1 MSVSLAHEFAPK
13 VRVNTLSAGPFL
25 TEIAKS
31 WSEEQL
37 ENVPNAMGRAGQP
50 DEVVTSALFFASPH
64 SSFVTGALLRCD
76 GGDLGRQP
84 INGTAEA
91 PQWRTYRAKVTAAK
105 AGAVDRE
112 ADSNLRVRKSACRER
127 FVGRA
132 HSVSTYIMQ
141 HAAGDHGAWLAAMPS
156 HAKVSEPKCP
166 VHWALRQFC
175 GRRTCAKI

>member
-1 MSVSLAHEFAPK
+1 MRSKRHVKAGDRTLTSLAHEFAPK

-76 GGDLGRQP
+76 GG
-84 INGTAEA
+84 I
-91 PQWRTYRAKVTAAK
+91 
-105 AGAVDRE
+105 
-112 ADSNLRVRKSACRER
+112 
-127 FVGRA
+127 
-132 HSVSTYIMQ
+132 
-141 HAAGDHGAWLAAMPS
+141 
-156 HAKVSEPKCP
+156 
-166 VHWALRQFC
+166 
-175 GRRTCAKI
+175 

>member
-1 MSVSLAHEFAPK
+1 MAQRSDRRNDVGVTPRSPGTVRSKRHVKAGDRTLTSLAHEFAPK

-76 GGDLGRQP
+76 GG
-84 INGTAEA
+84 I
-91 PQWRTYRAKVTAAK
+91 
-105 AGAVDRE
+105 
-112 ADSNLRVRKSACRER
+112 
-127 FVGRA
+127 
-132 HSVSTYIMQ
+132 
-141 HAAGDHGAWLAAMPS
+141 
-156 HAKVSEPKCP
+156 
-166 VHWALRQFC
+166 
-175 GRRTCAKI
+175 